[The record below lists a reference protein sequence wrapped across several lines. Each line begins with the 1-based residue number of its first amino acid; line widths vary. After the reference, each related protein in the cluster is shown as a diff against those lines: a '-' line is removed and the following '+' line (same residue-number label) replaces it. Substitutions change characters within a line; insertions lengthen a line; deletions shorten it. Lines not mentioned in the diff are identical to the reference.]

1 MSKKRS
7 PIWQYFLCTTED
19 SRVVNCKVCGDQVSR
34 GGSSTK
40 TFNTTNMVYHL
51 KKHKEEFAAYS
62 ASASKGK
69 NPAAATPSNSQ
80 PTLLQLAERS
90 KGLDINSS
98 KAQAIYAIIGEMI
111 AIGVL
116 VMTYDWTD
124 FYSTKLRKNH
134 WH

>member
-51 KKHKEEFAAYS
+51 KKHKEFAAYS
-62 ASASKGK
+62 PMLQKER
-69 NPAAATPSNSQ
+69 
-80 PTLLQLAERS
+80 TLLLQHQVILSLHYYNWQRDQ
-90 KGLDINSS
+90 K
-98 KAQAIYAIIGEMI
+98 
-111 AIGVL
+111 
-116 VMTYDWTD
+116 DWT
-124 FYSTKLRKNH
+124 
-134 WH
+134 